1 MDRLGAMK
9 ILLASVE
16 EGSFS
21 AAGRRLGLPL
31 PTVSRRIAELEDYL
45 GTRLLVRSTR
55 KLSITEAG
63 AAYIAAARRI
73 LDQVQEAEAQAG
85 GEYRLPRGELTLT
98 APIVFG
104 RLHVL
109 PIVSAFL
116 AEFHDVSIRL
126 TLSDRNLDLIDEQ
139 VDIALRIGGLPDSS
153 LVAIN
158 VGTIRRVVCGSPD
171 YFARRG
177 MPRTPQDLI
186 DHAGVAFAGFSTA
199 MALRRAKGNSPSFEP
214 VYRLHVNTAEA
225 AIDAA
230 IAGVGL
236 TSVLSYQVAEALRA
250 GKLKLALTSFE
261 PPPAP
266 IHLIY
271 AHSGLVPQKM
281 RAFLEFAAPRLRRSV
296 AEIEAAIKAAS

>member
-9 ILLASVE
+9 ILLTSVE

-31 PTVSRRIAELEDYL
+31 PTVSRRIADLEEYL

-55 KLSITEAG
+55 KLSLTEAG
-63 AAYIAAARRI
+63 VAYLVAARQI
-73 LDQVQEAEAQAG
+73 LEEVQEAEAQAA
-85 GEYRLPRGELTLT
+85 GEYRLPRGELRLT

-109 PIVSAFL
+109 PVVSAFL
-116 AEFHDVSIRL
+116 AEFKEVTLRL
-126 TLSDRNLDLIDEQ
+126 ILSDRNLNLIDEHI
-139 VDIALRIGGLPDSS
+139 DIAVRIGTLPDSA
-153 LVAIN
+153 LVATN
-158 VGTIRRVVCGSPD
+158 VGSIRRVVCGSPD
-171 YFARRG
+171 YFERHG
-177 MPRTPQDLI
+177 TPRTPQDLPG
-186 DHAGVAFAGFSTA
+186 HAGVAFAGFSSA
-199 MALRRAKGNSPSFEP
+199 MSFSSDVKGSLSEEP

-236 TSVLSYQVAEALRA
+236 TSVLSYQVAEAVEA

-261 PPPAP
+261 PTAAP
-266 IHLIY
+266 VHLVH
-271 AHSGLVPQKM
+271 AHSSLVPQKM
-281 RAFLEFAAPRLRRSV
+281 RAFLEFAAPRLRNSV
-296 AEIEAAIKAAS
+296 AEVDMRLKGAS